1 MSLMTIAGL
10 ASLLVALIL
19 EAYLFFSQRSNIYAR
34 GYEDGRRSGYERGYS
49 KGYNDAT
56 DTFAKHKK

>member
-1 MSLMTIAGL
+1 MSFLTIAGL
-10 ASLLVALIL
+10 VLLAVWLCFLAFI
-19 EAYLFFSQRSNIYAR
+19 FFSQRSNIYAR
-34 GYEDGRRSGYERGYS
+34 GYEDGRRSGYERGYR